1 MKERRSEQIANSQ
14 ALENVNQTSIE
25 HRTAELK
32 ESNFALESTLAH
44 LRETQSQLLQ
54 SEKMATLGQLVANV
68 AHELNTPLGAIKSS
82 GDSIS
87 SAFDQV
93 LAGFPALLL
102 WLDEATR
109 SVFFALVDE
118 TRNPAWAL
126 STREERQLNRALS
139 AALLDAGISDA
150 QIKAD
155 FLIAMRVKDQPLRFT
170 KILSHE
176 RAMEIL
182 SMANQIGT
190 IISGTKN
197 INLAVERATKIA
209 FALKSFSHTTQTE
222 EMQPANIRIGLETV
236 LTIYSNQIKQ
246 GVEVN
251 RVYDD
256 VAHIECLED
265 ELNQVWTNL
274 IHNALQAMQNKGQL
288 TVTVS
293 AVDDGVIVAIADNG
307 PGIPEEIRA
316 KIFDPF
322 FTTKPVGEGSG
333 LGLDIVRKI
342 VDKHHGRLDLHSEL
356 GHGTTFS
363 VWLPLK
369 Q

>member
-1 MKERRSEQIANSQ
+1 LKERRSEQVANSQ
-14 ALENVNQTSIE
+14 DLEIVNQTNIE
-25 HRTAELK
+25 RRTAELK
-32 ESNFALESTLAH
+32 ESNFALESTLAD
-44 LRETQSQLLQ
+44 LRETQSQLIH

-118 TRNPAWAL
+118 TRNPPWAL

-182 SMANQIGT
+182 NMANQIGT

-222 EMQPANIRIGLETV
+222 EMHPANIRNGLETV
-236 LTIYSNQIKQ
+236 LTIYSNHTKQ

-293 AVDDGVIVAIADNG
+293 ALDDGVIVAIADNG
-307 PGIPEEIRA
+307 PGIPEDIRA
-316 KIFDPF
+316 KIFEPF

-356 GHGTTFS
+356 GHGTTFT